1 MTVLSVKFAAD
12 DSAGCSVRASCT
24 GMRTGVA
31 SGKKRASPA
40 TVLAFCAARPVAV
53 ACCAKRMRNPLPRL
67 VLPDQ
72 NAVGLPLFP
81 VRKSCGEPRAAV
93 RKKKEQHGSQ
103 ISERKD

>member
-1 MTVLSVKFAAD
+1 M
-12 DSAGCSVRASCT
+12 
-24 GMRTGVA
+24 A

-81 VRKSCGEPRAAV
+81 VRKSCGEPESAVQKRKSNAATNAENGRTSTEV
-93 RKKKEQHGSQ
+93 NAV
-103 ISERKD
+103 SEG